1 MKTTISN
8 SCPISG
14 EKGNETVIRI
24 IALLVVLVTSAALYF
39 NNPFLLLFL
48 CVDFFLRASKNEQ
61 LSVLRWNATF
71 ISNTLNLSNRPT
83 DLAPKRFAAWIG
95 FVFSL
100 LLILLHFA
108 ELKLAFYII
117 SSILVFCA
125 FLESVFAFCVGCIVY
140 QLIQRLKIA

>member
-1 MKTTISN
+1 METTISN

-24 IALLVVLVTSAALYF
+24 TALLVVLITSAAFFF

-61 LSVLRWNATF
+61 LSVLRWTATY
-71 ISNTLNLSNRPT
+71 ISDTLNLPIRPT

-100 LLILLHFA
+100 LLILLNLA
-108 ELKLAFYII
+108 EFKLAFYFV
-117 SSILVFCA
+117 SSVLIFCA
-125 FLESVFAFCVGCIVY
+125 FLESVFSFCVGCVVY
-140 QLIQRLKIA
+140 QFIQRLKTA